1 MKNTIFITAFS
12 LLLFANPSF
21 AQEKAAE
28 ELNYSIIADRLEESR
43 LSLSPKTGSSS
54 YQFDKESI
62 ENLPLGQATQLNQLL
77 QRAPGVAINSQ
88 GQLHVRGDHSGI
100 QYRINGVTLPEGVN
114 GFGQTLDTHFA
125 DEIDFLTGSMPAQY
139 GFRTSGVVDLKTK
152 SGSFANKNRSE
163 ITLGQNDTVGVNQ
176 QIGGKKGNLD
186 YYLSANY
193 LQNSRGIE
201 STTAARNSVNNDTKQ
216 DNIFGYFSYLL
227 EPTKKLS
234 VIVSNATNR
243 FQVPTN
249 ADEEA
254 EFALAGSTINN
265 SLDLRQSQKESNRFI
280 VAALQGISD
289 SEVDY
294 QLSVFSRHSD
304 LEFNPDY
311 QSLVFSGVSSSLDRS
326 SFSNGTQGDFA
337 YELDDKNTL
346 RLGFY
351 AVNDRVESDSR
362 NYVFTGEHDAS
373 GGHGHDHGH
382 FDADSD
388 VPVIID
394 ENSTKNSQFYS
405 LYLQN
410 EWVASDKLL
419 LNYGARFD
427 VSRAYA
433 NESQLS
439 PRFGGVYDFNKKTK
453 MHFGYSRFFT
463 PPSVAAISSTTLSR
477 FDETSNEPEVSY
489 NDQVKT
495 ERSHYFDIGISHQ
508 LNNKMTLALDGY
520 YKKSKNVLDEHQFGN
535 SLLYS
540 PFNYEKGKAYGVEL
554 KLDYKGKKL
563 YSYLNL
569 AVQRAYAKNVNSRQ
583 YILHEEEYEYAQ
595 NNWVRLDHAQDYT
608 ASVGASYKIFDSVF
622 SADALFGSGLS
633 SGENNKNTMASYWQ
647 LNGSVAKDLSLFGS
661 SNINVRL
668 AALNILDEVY
678 QYSNGSGIGVN
689 AAQFAPRRT
698 FYLILAKQF

>member
-1 MKNTIFITAFS
+1 MKHNILITALS
-12 LLLFANPSF
+12 LLLCANHSF
-21 AQEKAAE
+21 AQDKAAE

-43 LSLSPKTGSSS
+43 VSLSPKTGSSS
-54 YQFDKESI
+54 YKFSEESI
-62 ENLPLGQATQLNQLL
+62 ENLPLGQATPLNQVL

-88 GQLHVRGDHSGI
+88 GQLHVRGDHSGL
-100 QYRINGVTLPEGVN
+100 QYRINGVTLPEAVN
-114 GFGQTLDTHFA
+114 GFGQSLDTHFA

-152 SGSFANKNRSE
+152 SGSFADKNRSE
-163 ITLGQNDTVGVNQ
+163 ITFGQNDTFGVNQ

-186 YYLSANY
+186 YYVSANY

-216 DNIFGYFSYLL
+216 DNLFGYFSYLL

-234 VIVSNATNR
+234 LIVSNSTNR
-243 FQVPTN
+243 FQVPSTGDQE
-249 ADEEA
+249 ADY
-254 EFALAGSTINN
+254 ALAGSTIDN
-265 SLDLRQSQKESNRFI
+265 SLDLRQSQKESSRFV

-294 QLSVFSRHSD
+294 QISVFSRYSD
-304 LEFNPDY
+304 VNFNPDY
-311 QSLVFSGVSSSLDRS
+311 QSLVYSGVSSSLDRS

-337 YELDDKNTL
+337 YALNDKNTL
-346 RLGFY
+346 RMGFY
-351 AVNDRVESDSR
+351 AVNDAIDSNSR
-362 NYVFTGEHDAS
+362 NYVFTGEHDESA
-373 GGHGHDHGH
+373 GHGHDHGH

-388 VPVIID
+388 VPIIVD
-394 ENSTKNSQFYS
+394 ENSAINSQFYS

-410 EWVASDKLL
+410 EWAASDKLL

-427 VSRAYA
+427 ISQSYA

-439 PRFGGVYDFNKKTK
+439 PRFGGVYDFTKKTK

-463 PPSVAAISSTTLSR
+463 PPSVAAISSTTLSN
-477 FDETSNEPEVSY
+477 FDETSNEAEVGH
-489 NDQVKT
+489 NDQVKA
-495 ERSHYFDIGISHQ
+495 ERSHYFDIGVSHQ
-508 LNNKMTLALDGY
+508 LTPKVTLALDGY

-540 PFNYEKGKAYGVEL
+540 PFNYEKGKSYGLEF

-563 YSYLNL
+563 SSYLNL
-569 AVQRAYAKNVNSRQ
+569 AAQRAYAKNVNSRQ
-583 YILHEEEYEYAQ
+583 YIIHEEEYEYAQ
-595 NNWVRLDHAQDYT
+595 NNWVRLDHAQNYT
-608 ASVGASYKIFDSVF
+608 ASVGASYKMLNSVF

-633 SGENNKNTMASYWQ
+633 SGENNTNTMASYWQ
-647 LNGSVAKDLSLFGS
+647 VNGSVAKDVSLFGS
-661 SNINVRL
+661 GNINVRL
-668 AALNILDEVY
+668 SAVNILDEVY

-698 FYLILAKQF
+698 FFLILSKQF